1 MFVDVSKPEKSV
13 KDDFLCTILLM
24 LLATQINRRRDNMQK
39 SSLVIVSP
47 EWRHTAYLYIYIYVF
62 FGGALRDTASC
73 GSFNQNSKRLK
84 WVKHLLEAVH
94 KRREKK
100 EWTEEGKRDQ
110 KVCGE

>member
-62 FGGALRDTASC
+62 FGGGSQGHCVMWFFQPELEKIEMGETSPGSC
-73 GSFNQNSKRLK
+73 TQ
-84 WVKHLLEAVH
+84 
-94 KRREKK
+94 
-100 EWTEEGKRDQ
+100 EEGEERMD
-110 KVCGE
+110 